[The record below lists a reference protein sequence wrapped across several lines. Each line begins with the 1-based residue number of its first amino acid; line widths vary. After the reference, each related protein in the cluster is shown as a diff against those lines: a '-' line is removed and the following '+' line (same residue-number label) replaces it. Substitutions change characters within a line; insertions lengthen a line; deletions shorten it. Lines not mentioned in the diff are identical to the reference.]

1 MLISGLNSYLYTGII
16 SIAEMGIKLWS
27 LDHIRFV
34 DYGVRLARPGPRGN
48 EIRSLQVWSAN
59 VPNLGTCLTPEVA
72 SADLLRND
80 ELINA
85 P

>member
-34 DYGVRLARPGPRGN
+34 DYGVRANTPGQPMERERDAPARLPG
-48 EIRSLQVWSAN
+48 
-59 VPNLGTCLTPEVA
+59 
-72 SADLLRND
+72 LLD
-80 ELINA
+80 G
-85 P
+85 